1 MSPASRY
8 IAVSTLA
15 LVGLLHPASG
25 DSDPPQPGWGLPRP
39 WLLRLAEQADA
50 YLERS
55 YRFTC
60 VETSRRV
67 RYREPRPIVRERRYR
82 YVPGGNHEGNPVPE
96 FRLQIAPRGRV
107 SKPIQ
112 AETVP
117 FPSADDWTQLFST
130 RNQPFFMYRDLGVR
144 LEGFDLVREIEF
156 RGWLRFTDGRDI
168 RQWEGIA
175 LVEASGFRLVGV
187 RARPRNQQA
196 RVAYLF
202 DKWSR
207 SLKIR
212 VGLFAG
218 PWFFPIVTFRTA
230 RRPLAYHCEV
240 RFDHWRPEIRLPTL
254 LRYETRRAVSR
265 ERTER
270 RLVSTRRY
278 DECHGGSEGD

>member
-1 MSPASRY
+1 MSSPSRR

-15 LVGLLHPASG
+15 LLGLLHPASAE
-25 DSDPPQPGWGLPRP
+25 SDPPEPAWGLPRR
-39 WLLRLAEQADA
+39 WLVRLAQQADA
-50 YLERS
+50 YLDRS

-67 RYREPRPIVRERRYR
+67 RYREVRPVIRERKYE
-82 YVPGGNHEGNPVPE
+82 YVPGGIYAGNTVPE

-107 SKPIQ
+107 GKPVKAR
-112 AETVP
+112 AEP
-117 FPSADDWTQLFST
+117 FPSADDWTQLFSA

-168 RQWEGIA
+168 REWEGIA
-175 LVEASGFRLVGV
+175 LVEASGFRIVGV
-187 RARPRNQQA
+187 RARPKDQQV

-202 DKWSR
+202 DKWAR
-207 SLKIR
+207 SLKIS

-218 PWFFPIVTFRTA
+218 PWFLPIVTFRTA

-240 RFDHWRPEIRLPTL
+240 RFDHWRQEIRLPTL

-265 ERTER
+265 KRTER

-278 DECHGGSEGD
+278 EHYRGRSDGG